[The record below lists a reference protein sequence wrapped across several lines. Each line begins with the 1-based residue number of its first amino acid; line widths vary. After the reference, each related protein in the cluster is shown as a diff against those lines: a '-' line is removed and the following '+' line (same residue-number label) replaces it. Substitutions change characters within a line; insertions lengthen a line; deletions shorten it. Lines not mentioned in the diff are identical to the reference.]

1 MESVQLAGV
10 RAEGLALSL
19 CVLRGDR
26 RRRGSRGAV
35 FQTGLP
41 FGRES
46 GGLKT
51 PRLLRDRPTD
61 GAARACN
68 FMRALRASGRR
79 LWLGYGRFRGD
90 WLCKAKG
97 CGACE
102 GYACQRPIG

>member
-1 MESVQLAGV
+1 MCG
-10 RAEGLALSL
+10 
-19 CVLRGDR
+19 
-26 RRRGSRGAV
+26 GSRGSV

-41 FGRES
+41 LWARNRGFEN
-46 GGLKT
+46 

-90 WLCKAKG
+90 WLCRAKG
-97 CGACE
+97 YGACE
-102 GYACQRPIG
+102 GYACQWPIESRCLLPLPAIH